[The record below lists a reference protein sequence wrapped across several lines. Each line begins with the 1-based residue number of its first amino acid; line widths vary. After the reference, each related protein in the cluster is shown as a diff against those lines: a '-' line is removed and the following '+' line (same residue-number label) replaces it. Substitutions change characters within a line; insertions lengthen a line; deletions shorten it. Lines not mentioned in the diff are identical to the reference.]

1 MEESQESLTEE
12 MTFELGLQGWVRF
25 VQMEIRG
32 VSRKVQVISGK
43 RNTVKTSWENGARG
57 MFREIKVWKSS
68 WDKLRGALNA
78 RRGEV

>member
-1 MEESQESLTEE
+1 MEE
-12 MTFELGLQGWVRF
+12 MTVELGLQGWVRF
-25 VQMEIRG
+25 VHMEIRG

-57 MFREIKVWKSS
+57 MFRESS